1 MDGPQHNTDL
11 TLRKQT
17 QRVEGTS
24 PLPTCGGISFQGLF
38 LSRVELATKS
48 CQRCYLKV
56 VWLIFPFTLLSDEHV
71 CVTPGKLGYGGS
83 SRDALEGSQA
93 WTLKSD
99 CVKGR

>member
-1 MDGPQHNTDL
+1 MDGPRHNTNL

-17 QRVEGTS
+17 RRVEGTP
-24 PLPTCGGISFQGLF
+24 PLPTRGISFQGLF
-38 LSRVELATKS
+38 LSRVELAAKS

-71 CVTPGKLGYGGS
+71 CVTPGNPGYGGS
-83 SRDALEGSQA
+83 SQDALEGSQA